1 MQKSISLSTYTR
13 QGLLSRTKFK
23 GVGIMS
29 EKIKIK
35 EKREEFE
42 SLVQS
47 WNGTEMW
54 FQERMQQFP
63 GIVEI
68 NTDDWGVK
76 IIIISEYYRK
86 FSVSGR
92 WDILSVWSSGMSA
105 LYCGWT
111 LDKEMIWPE
120 LGIIPSEKITNSEK
134 EMRDEE

>member
-1 MQKSISLSTYTR
+1 
-13 QGLLSRTKFK
+13 
-23 GVGIMS
+23 MS
-29 EKIKIK
+29 EEIKIK

-68 NTDDWGVK
+68 TTDDWGVK
-76 IIIISEYYRK
+76 ITINSEYYRK

-92 WDILSVWSSGMSA
+92 WDILSIRSTGMSA

-120 LGIIPSEKITNSEK
+120 LGILPSEKISNSEK
-134 EMRDEE
+134 GDGE